1 MLPWEE
7 SMSGMSD
14 REKAFEN
21 KFAHDEELKFKALS
35 RRNKLAG
42 LWAAEMLGRADRNAY
57 AREVIVA
64 DFAEPGHE
72 DVFRKLRHDFDA
84 AGIAVSDAE
93 IRMKML
99 DLLTEAS
106 AQVESQ

>member
-7 SMSGMSD
+7 NMSGMSD

-21 KFAHDEELKFKALS
+21 KFAHDEELKFRALS

-42 LWAAEMLGRADRNAY
+42 LWAAEMLGRPDRDAY

-64 DFAEPGHE
+64 DFAEAGHE
-72 DVFRKLRHDFDA
+72 DVFRKLRQDFDA

>member
-1 MLPWEE
+1 
-7 SMSGMSD
+7 MSGMSD

-21 KFAHDEELKFKALS
+21 KFAHDEELKFRALS

-42 LWAAEMLGRADRNAY
+42 LWAADLLGKADRDAY
-57 AREVIVA
+57 ATEVVIA
-64 DFAEPGHE
+64 DFTEAGHE
-72 DVFRKLRHDFDA
+72 DVFRKLRQDFDV
-84 AGIAVSDAE
+84 AGVSVSDTE

-106 AQVESQ
+106 AQVENQ